1 MLETTKVVFQLVLD
15 PDMYVFIEKGTR
27 SGVSYISNRYSKVS
41 NKYLKPY
48 NPKPELKN
56 IIYLDAKGLYGYADV

>member
-1 MLETTKVVFQLVLD
+1 MLETTKVVFQLIPA
-15 PDMYVFIEKGTR
+15 PDRYVFIEKGTR
-27 SGVSYISNRYSKVS
+27 SGVSYISNRYSKVN

-48 NPKPELKN
+48 NPKPESKN

>member
-27 SGVSYISNRYSKVS
+27 SGVRYSKVS